1 MLKRIIAFFI
11 ILNIITFPCFGAK
24 YITKNNKVKY
34 ITKKNNS
41 QLTKQYTQK
50 EVTEYILKDLPNGNT
65 VKRID
70 CICAIMRSIGTTEK
84 MNYHYKYEFKSDDE
98 IIGDVSVWEI
108 QKAGY
113 AIVAYLG
120 AIAFGVKDKQFEPDR
135 DTTVKECLAFM
146 LRCLKDSKDVLWN
159 NIFDDA
165 LNEGLITK
173 EEFDVYDDDTY
184 LKTDMFNTLI
194 ERFIN
199 KTRYKYIDKKDG
211 CYNIYKFYK
220 QTDTSDKM
228 TYYEWLCDVI
238 ESQK

>member
-24 YITKNNKVKY
+24 YITKKH
-34 ITKKNNS
+34 NS

-50 EVTEYILKDLPNGNT
+50 EVTEYILKDLPNENT

-70 CICAIMRSIGTTEK
+70 CICAIMRSIGTNDK
-84 MNYHYKYEFKSDDE
+84 QAE
-98 IIGDVSVWEI
+98 ICVFYTDYYYPVFNDIQNEI
-108 QKAGY
+108 KTGY
-113 AIVAYLG
+113 IIIANSAD
-120 AIAFGVKDKQFEPDR
+120 IAFGVKDKQFEPDR

-173 EEFDVYDDDTY
+173 EEFDVFNDDTY

-199 KTRYKYIDKKDG
+199 KTRYKYIDKEDG
-211 CYNIYKFYK
+211 CYNSYKFYK

-228 TYYEWLCDVI
+228 TYYEWLCEVI